1 VLRRWLGWFEALAAV
16 LVTALL
22 ITLDVD
28 DSGLRHWWVDHA
40 LTTATVTG
48 LLVVLVTVL
57 VVNQVVKMRQIRDR
71 SRAVAAQAA
80 IIVSQAARSAKAVS
94 AVLDGSGDR
103 DAASDEVRTY
113 MMMLLVSAPVL
124 IDASTARTF
133 LEESQLLGGELAHA
147 LTTLPK
153 GAEAVSRSSAR
164 LGQAVTRVRT
174 ASKPLLAPLSL
185 AELTAASADEP
196 G

>member
-1 VLRRWLGWFEALAAV
+1 MLRRWLGWFEALAAV

-28 DSGLRHWWVDHA
+28 DGGLRLWWVDHA
-40 LTTATVTG
+40 LTTATVSG

-103 DAASDEVRTY
+103 DAASNEVRTY

-153 GAEAVSRSSAR
+153 EAEAVSRSSAR

-185 AELTAASADEP
+185 EELTAASADEP

>member
-1 VLRRWLGWFEALAAV
+1 
-16 LVTALL
+16 
-22 ITLDVD
+22 
-28 DSGLRHWWVDHA
+28 
-40 LTTATVTG
+40 
-48 LLVVLVTVL
+48 
-57 VVNQVVKMRQIRDR
+57 MRQIRDR

-103 DAASDEVRTY
+103 DAASNEVRTY
-113 MMMLLVSAPVL
+113 MMMLLVSTPVL

>member
-1 VLRRWLGWFEALAAV
+1 
-16 LVTALL
+16 
-22 ITLDVD
+22 
-28 DSGLRHWWVDHA
+28 
-40 LTTATVTG
+40 
-48 LLVVLVTVL
+48 
-57 VVNQVVKMRQIRDR
+57 
-71 SRAVAAQAA
+71 
-80 IIVSQAARSAKAVS
+80 
-94 AVLDGSGDR
+94 
-103 DAASDEVRTY
+103 

-133 LEESQLLGGELAHA
+133 LEESQLLVGELTHA
-147 LTTLPK
+147 LTTLPG

-164 LGQAVTRVRT
+164 LGQAVTRVKT